1 VDVCLVI
8 KQRLEELGLEQRNL
22 AAAAGVTESYISQL
36 LSGKK
41 PPPAPG
47 RTKIYGKMGKFL
59 KFPGG
64 ELAKLADHQRRE
76 ELKRSLGCSPAPLFR
91 EVREMILLK
100 CRRENAKQIRAI
112 FEKEPFGELERL
124 VTQKLLDV
132 VKRVV
137 NAELESETWLRSVAR
152 LSGRSYEAMR
162 ISLDEFMDANAFKVS
177 VQNWAAFVDPLIES
191 WDINLATF
199 GMEIVLNR
207 RLIPGY
213 AKKIEFVE
221 QELVKQEEEPGL
233 KEFLRHQGVSG
244 GATEEEIEFLKNL
257 RFKGRQPTALYY
269 YRELQNL
276 RDPLHFRAVA
286 ARVLRD
292 KKPGQSQPGGS
303 VAPMHTYLEASGIEK
318 QLQLEGRKRA
328 IQRWTGKRG
337 SAGRNQKPG
346 PRNDSAAGTKRLI

>member
-22 AAAAGVTESYISQL
+22 AAAVGVTESYISQL

-41 PPPAPG
+41 SPPAPG
-47 RTKIYGKMGKFL
+47 RTEIYGKMGRYL
-59 KFPGG
+59 RFPGG

-76 ELKRSLGCSPAPLFR
+76 ELKRSLGGSPAPLFR
-91 EVREMILLK
+91 EVREMILVK
-100 CRRENAKQIRAI
+100 CRRDNAKQIRAI
-112 FEKEPFGELERL
+112 FEKEPFGELEQL

-137 NAELESETWLRSVAR
+137 HAELESETWLRSVAR
-152 LSGRSYEAMR
+152 LSGRSYYEMR
-162 ISLDEFMDANAFKVS
+162 ISLVEFMDANAFKVS
-177 VQNWAAFVDPLIES
+177 VQNWAAFLDPLIES

-213 AKKIEFVE
+213 AKKIDFVE
-221 QELVKQEEEPGL
+221 RELVKQEEEPGL

-244 GATEEEIEFLKNL
+244 DATEEEIEFLKNL
-257 RFKGRQPTALYY
+257 KFKERQPTALYY

-286 ARVLRD
+286 AQVLQD
-292 KKPGQSQPGGS
+292 KKLGQSQPGAS

-318 QLQLEGRKRA
+318 QLELEGRKRA
-328 IQRWTGKRG
+328 IGRWTGKRG
-337 SAGRNQKPG
+337 STAKKQKTK
-346 PRNDSAAGTKRLI
+346 PRNDSSAGSKRLI